1 MQVMIQAIG
10 WKPVMS
16 GMLIL
21 AITMVMDLCV
31 RMILMMVPLLANLIN
46 SLSLVISSDD
56 EYAM

>member
-1 MQVMIQAIG
+1 
-10 WKPVMS
+10 MS

-31 RMILMMVPLLANLIN
+31 RMILMVVPLLANLIN

-56 EYAM
+56 EFAMELYWLRTHT